1 MSFDDARYAMKDD
14 LQVTKRDSFCRL
26 NENRR
31 GTAVFLV
38 FENESSNTLP
48 GRQPQTSRTNEM
60 VAIAIHGL
68 PAPVS

>member
-1 MSFDDARYAMKDD
+1 MSFDNARYAMKDD

-38 FENESSNTLP
+38 FENESSDTLP
-48 GRQPQTSRTNEM
+48 RQPQTSRMNEM